1 MVSQYLSS
9 VAVVE
14 PIKTQVCDVINRATY
29 CATDEAA
36 FLADRCAGLL
46 AELRERGFGIDV
58 LFGQD
63 ETPDFL
69 TVLCQVNVLVRTSIR
84 LYQSRSRADDRKAAI
99 SFFTYAEQKA
109 RHIGFEI
116 AMMGDNSGLRVSFR
130 PNLFPCA
137 SRNFL

>member
-9 VAVVE
+9 FAVVE
-14 PIKTQVCDVINRATY
+14 PIKTQVCDVINRATS
-29 CATDEAA
+29 CDSTEEAA

-46 AELRERGFGIDV
+46 AELRERGFSVDV

-84 LYQSRSRADDRKAAI
+84 LYQSRTRADDRKAAI
-99 SFFTYAEQKA
+99 SLFHYGERRA
-109 RHIGFEI
+109 RHIGFQI
-116 AMMGDNSGLRVSFR
+116 ATMGDNGGL
-130 PNLFPCA
+130 
-137 SRNFL
+137 